1 MQPLLYL
8 VLPLVSWQVLK
19 LETGN
24 DQQDSKRIINKV
36 NYNIKQ
42 RERERDYLTVI
53 NSIPPGLLPKLYLSS
68 MEVKFNSST
77 IKHKWPSSKGPST
90 DTVWLDNEASCMITW
105 HSCDYQTDTPT
116 FIPSSHF
123 SSMSRSFCIPSTETW
138 LTWAWLINLLI
149 N

>member
-8 VLPLVSWQVLK
+8 VLPLVSSQVLK

-77 IKHKWPSSKGPST
+77 IKHK
-90 DTVWLDNEASCMITW
+90 
-105 HSCDYQTDTPT
+105 
-116 FIPSSHF
+116 
-123 SSMSRSFCIPSTETW
+123 
-138 LTWAWLINLLI
+138 
-149 N
+149 